1 MFKTALLMAL
11 YIGESQVT
19 HMEIH
24 LFADGLFS
32 CPVVVSHDSS
42 FYSIYSPETAVH
54 LTLSYLT
61 SP

>member
-1 MFKTALLMAL
+1 MAL

-19 HMEIH
+19 HMEIQ

-32 CPVVVSHDSS
+32 CPVVVSNDSS
-42 FYSIYSPETAVH
+42 FHSIYSPEMSVH
-54 LTLSYLT
+54 LTHSYLI